1 MVAQLA
7 LSLGVAC
14 AGALLGGFTAETG
27 NGAASNV
34 LEAFQLTFVT
44 VGIMAM
50 LAAAI
55 FLQLS
60 PNDGRR
66 VKGPEKHI
74 EP

>member
-66 VKGPEKHI
+66 DKGPEKHI